1 MPTRLKRSHILV
13 LIIFTTYSALSFSQ
27 DIYLKLEGATDKETS
42 IVDSLSYV
50 KNFKDISTLLL
61 EKERFEKQLHKLGF
75 IEIKG
80 ISSTKSNDSTYLTQY
95 SIGKQYRF
103 LKVYYEKK
111 LVPDDILKA
120 VADDFQSDYFI
131 IPFVDIENKLN
142 DINGEL
148 ANRGTPFKTLQ
159 LKNIQVTDN
168 NTLRADLIIS
178 KDLKRTIDKIVM
190 NGYEKF
196 PRSFL
201 KRYLKIRLNEDFNLD
216 DIKQRT
222 EALNELPFASQ
233 IKSPEVLFTKD
244 STSLYMYM
252 EKRPSNTFDGFLGFG
267 TNETNNKIE
276 FDGYLNL
283 NLTNN
288 LNYGES
294 IKLLYKSDENE
305 QKTFEGRLELPY
317 IFGSP
322 IGSELRLNIFKKD
335 SSFTNVNQFAKLFY
349 QINPKSKVL
358 LGISATQSNDLLD
371 TASTTLINDYDNTF
385 YNLGYSYMSRQGFN
399 SLFPINFNLDF
410 EAGTG
415 HRTFEGTELNQV
427 SFIYDVFKI
436 FNLNSK
442 NSIYLRSTGSFLFS
456 DNYFFNELYRFGG
469 INSIRG
475 FEENSLFASSYALI
489 NSEYRY
495 QLSKSIYINSIID
508 AAYFENDLSNTEEKL
523 FGFGFGFG
531 LLTNSGLL
539 KFNYA
544 NGKNERQNFK
554 FSDSKIHIS
563 LTAQF

>member
-1 MPTRLKRSHILV
+1 M
-13 LIIFTTYSALSFSQ
+13 
-27 DIYLKLEGATDKETS
+27 
-42 IVDSLSYV
+42 
-50 KNFKDISTLLL
+50 STLLL
-61 EKERFEKQLHKLGF
+61 EKDRFEKQLYKLGF
-75 IEIKG
+75 IENKD
-80 ISSTKSNDSTYLTQY
+80 ISTVKSNDSTYLTQY
-95 SIGKQYRF
+95 SMGKQYKS
-103 LKVYYEKK
+103 LKIHYDNKR
-111 LVPDDILKA
+111 VPIDILEA
-120 VADDFQSDYFI
+120 VSIDFQVDYFI
-131 IPFVDIENKLN
+131 IPFNEIETKLN
-142 DINGEL
+142 YINEQL

-159 LKNIQVTDN
+159 LKNIQVDKDD
-168 NTLRADLIIS
+168 TLMADLLVS
-178 KDLKRTIDKIVM
+178 KDSKRTINKIVL

-196 PRSFL
+196 PKSFL
-201 KRYLKIRLNEDFNLD
+201 KRFLKIRLDEDFNLE
-216 DIKQRT
+216 DIKQKTR
-222 EALNELPFASQ
+222 ALNELSFASE

-244 STSLYMYM
+244 STTLYMYI

-267 TNETNNKIE
+267 TNENNNKIE

-283 NLTNN
+283 NLNNN

-335 SSFTNVNQFAKLFY
+335 SSFTTVNQFAKLFY
-349 QINPKSKVL
+349 QINPKSKL
-358 LGISATQSNDLLD
+358 LAGISASQSNDLLD
-371 TASTTLINDYDNTF
+371 NNPIALIDDYDNTF
-385 YNLGYSYMSRQGFN
+385 YNFGYSYVSRQPIN
-399 SLFPINFNLDF
+399 ALFPINLSFNI

-415 HRTFEGTELNQV
+415 NRTYESTKLNQTT
-427 SFIYDVFKI
+427 FTYDAFKI
-436 FNLNSK
+436 FNLNSR
-442 NSIYLRSTGSFLFS
+442 NSIYIRSAGSFLFS
-456 DNYFFNELYRFGG
+456 DDYFFNELYRFGG

-489 NSEYRY
+489 NTEYRY

-523 FGFGFGFG
+523 YGFGFGFG

-544 NGKNERQNFK
+544 NGKNENQNFK

>member
-1 MPTRLKRSHILV
+1 MLIRLKKSHILF
-13 LIIFTTYSALSFSQ
+13 LIIYTTFFASSFSQ
-27 DIYLKLEGATDKETS
+27 NIYLKIEGSSERENS
-42 IVDSLSYV
+42 IIDSLAYAN
-50 KNFKDISTLLL
+50 NFKDISTLLA
-61 EKERFEKQLHKLGF
+61 EKERFKKQLYKLGF
-75 IEIKG
+75 IENKD
-80 ISSTKSNDSTYLTQY
+80 ISTIKSNDSTYLTQY
-95 SIGKQYRF
+95 SIGKQYRS
-103 LKVYYEKK
+103 LKIYYDKSIISI
-111 LVPDDILKA
+111 DILEA
-120 VADDFQSDYFI
+120 VTEDLQIDYFI
-131 IPFVDIENKLN
+131 IPFDEIEAKLN
-142 DINGEL
+142 YINEQL

-159 LKNIQVTDN
+159 LKNIQIDED
-168 NTLRADLIIS
+168 NTLMADLSIS
-178 KDLKRTIDKIVM
+178 ADPKRTINKIVL

-196 PRSFL
+196 SRSFL
-201 KRYLKIRLNEDFNLD
+201 KRYLKIRLDEDFNLD
-216 DIKQRT
+216 DIRQKT
-222 EALNELPFASQ
+222 EALNELSFASQ
-233 IKSPEVLFTKD
+233 IKSPEVLFTND
-244 STSLYMYM
+244 STTLYMYI

-267 TNETNNKIE
+267 TNENTNKIE

-305 QKTFEGRLELPY
+305 QKTFEGWLELPY
-317 IFGSP
+317 LFGSP
-322 IGSELRLNIFKKD
+322 IGSEFQLSIFKKD

-349 QINPKSKVL
+349 QINHKSKIL
-358 LGISATQSNDLLD
+358 LGISSTQSNDLLD
-371 TASTTLINDYDNTF
+371 NTTLLINDYDNTF
-385 YNLGYSYMSRQGFN
+385 YNIGYNYISRQSFN
-399 SLFPINFNLDF
+399 NLFPINFNLTV

-415 HRTFEGTELNQV
+415 NRTFEGAKLNQTK
-427 SFIYDVFKI
+427 FTYDAFKI

-442 NSIYLRSTGSFLFS
+442 NSIYIRSTGSFLYS
-456 DNYFFNELYRFGG
+456 DDYFFNELYRFGG

-508 AAYFENDLSNTEEKL
+508 AAYFENHLSNTKENL

-544 NGKNERQNFK
+544 NGKNENQKFK